1 MAIKTV
7 LVHLANDPDW
17 EARLGAGQKLARE
30 LSAHLIALYVAHP
43 VHMPAGV
50 EGRGASFA
58 YLAEAT
64 ARARLKASEVEA
76 AVRMSCQESGLSWEW
91 AYGEESHLERL
102 MEQVHRTDITV
113 VSQVSIESFE
123 DRLMFQM
130 PEELIMA
137 AGGPVLILPKGH
149 VLSGFDAPQH
159 ILVAWKPTSQ
169 AIRAVRDTLPLL
181 KTSKKVTVMI
191 CESGH
196 ADEHSHA
203 EIMAYLER
211 HGIKA
216 EPYHHHDTGH
226 VGEAI
231 LSSADALDVTAIV
244 MGAYGHSGLRERLF
258 GGPTRY
264 VISHTDVPVIMS
276 H

>member
-64 ARARLKASEVEA
+64 ARARLKAAEVEA

-102 MEQVHRTDITV
+102 MEQVL
-113 VSQVSIESFE
+113 S
-123 DRLMFQM
+123 
-130 PEELIMA
+130 LI
-137 AGGPVLILPKGH
+137 
-149 VLSGFDAPQH
+149 H
-159 ILVAWKPTSQ
+159 I
-169 AIRAVRDTLPLL
+169 
-181 KTSKKVTVMI
+181 
-191 CESGH
+191 
-196 ADEHSHA
+196 
-203 EIMAYLER
+203 
-211 HGIKA
+211 
-216 EPYHHHDTGH
+216 
-226 VGEAI
+226 
-231 LSSADALDVTAIV
+231 
-244 MGAYGHSGLRERLF
+244 
-258 GGPTRY
+258 
-264 VISHTDVPVIMS
+264 
-276 H
+276 